1 MASAS
6 SDQSNS
12 RTMKI
17 GLMRAKGRTI
27 EKVMGVGGGG
37 GRSTK
42 KKFMQGK
49 IDRKKKLVHSK

>member
-12 RTMKI
+12 RTMKT

-37 GRSTK
+37 AKYK